1 MPANTTQHSSSS
13 TSGSFQQVGLPK
25 FPLTCLQTADFVD
38 TEKVVKGKNTIIDFW
53 TTKCTRCPDA
63 LDKLDTMAADPK
75 YKDVQFISIVCDKL
89 DGARHII
96 EKDDDPRWQNVSHY
110 FMDHQNKERAKKL
123 LGFKQVPFY
132 VVLDENGAI
141 TQSGSSKQ
149 VDFDEVPGV
158 IHPEERLRE
167 KQAAEAA
174 AAAAAAAEAAKNQ
187 KSEDEDSSMGGMSIG
202 SLDIDFDKLNVD
214 DSNKENEDVNKSIDA
229 DLFDADDF

>member
-1 MPANTTQHSSSS
+1 MHTHTHRLHLILSLILSLSLSLS
-13 TSGSFQQVGLPK
+13 TYFLSL
-25 FPLTCLQTADFVD
+25 FP
-38 TEKVVKGKNTIIDFW
+38 ISDFW

-110 FMDHQNKERAKKL
+110 FMDHHNKEKAKKL

-132 VVLDENGAI
+132 VVLDESGAI

-149 VDFDEVPGV
+149 VDFDDVPGV

-167 KQAAEAA
+167 KEAAEAA
-174 AAAAAAAEAAKNQ
+174 AAAAAASSSSSK
-187 KSEDEDSSMGGMSIG
+187 EDEDSSMGGMSIG
-202 SLDIDFDKLNVD
+202 SLDINFDKLNVVDD
-214 DSNKENEDVNKSIDA
+214 DSNKENQYDVNKSIDA